1 MAACAALERAGV
13 SPTTFEIGTAL
24 AFWYFREA
32 GVQVAVVECGLG
44 GRLDC
49 TNVITPTVSMIAA
62 IGMDHMAQLGDTI
75 EDIAREKAGIIK
87 PGVPAVVMRQSEEI
101 IGYLPRKGRDHRRR
115 GAGAGGDHPLRQPL
129 SPALRGVFHPPARA
143 APDAQRIA
151 GALRAA
157 RLGA

>member
-1 MAACAALERAGV
+1 MRGIGAAGV

-49 TNVITPTVSMIAA
+49 TNVITPIVSMIAA

-75 EDIAREKAGIIK
+75 EDIAREKAGHHQAGRSGGGDAPERGHI
-87 PGVPAVVMRQSEEI
+87 E
-101 IGYLPRKGRDHRRR
+101 YLP
-115 GAGAGGDHPLRQPL
+115 
-129 SPALRGVFHPPARA
+129 
-143 APDAQRIA
+143 
-151 GALRAA
+151 
-157 RLGA
+157 